1 LSGLLN
7 GKVIAITG
15 AGRGLG
21 RAYAVDAAR
30 AGARIVVN
38 DVRAEFAQAVADE
51 ITAEGGHASPHPG
64 SIADYAVAQGMIQ
77 RCEDTYGR
85 IDGLVNNAG
94 IMETVNVHD
103 TLWEDVESSTRQI
116 VEVNVLGTLFAGAAA
131 MSRMVAQRS
140 GSIVNIASLAYL
152 GIPGIATYGATKGA
166 VVSATYAWAIMVG
179 EYSVRVNALCPS
191 AHTPGADEITGG
203 RGPEE
208 HDSNEEP
215 EEMAGVVTYLL
226 SDDAAQIN
234 GQVVRFNQGK
244 LSFVIPPRYDE
255 TVEQADRS
263 AEGFARSFNEILRM
277 RVQPFGVDLKD

>member
-1 LSGLLN
+1 LN

-21 RAYAVDAAR
+21 RAYALDAAR
-30 AGARIVVN
+30 AGARVVVN
-38 DVRAEFAQAVADE
+38 DVRIDLAQAVADE
-51 ITAEGGHASPHPG
+51 ITAEGGYASPHPG
-64 SIADYAVAQGMIQ
+64 SIEDYAVAEGMIQ

-85 IDGLVNNAG
+85 INGLVNNAG
-94 IMETVNVHD
+94 IMEMVNVHEAP
-103 TLWEDVESSTRQI
+103 EDVESRTRRI

-131 MSRMVAQRS
+131 MRRMVAQRS
-140 GSIVNIASLAYL
+140 GSIVNIASRAYL

-179 EYSVRVNALCPS
+179 EHNVRVNALCPS

-203 RGPEE
+203 RGPNER
-208 HDSNEEP
+208 DPDEEP
-215 EEMAGVVTYLL
+215 DKMAGVVTYLL
-226 SDDAAQIN
+226 SDEAEQIN

-255 TVEQADRS
+255 AVEQTDRS
-263 AEGFARSFNEILRM
+263 ADGFARSFNEVLRM